1 VIEWF
6 VVAEV
11 ALAVL
16 AGLLC
21 LVLGFAGKAPGD
33 LTIGATLVVELLL
46 VAQLVIAIIAPFAG
60 NQPTGSIVEFYIY
73 LVAAL
78 IIPFLGG
85 FWALVER
92 DRWSTVILGVA
103 CLAIAVMV
111 VRMDIIWTVQI
122 A

>member
-11 ALAVL
+11 AVAVL

-21 LVLGFAGKAPGD
+21 LALGFAGKAPGD

-60 NQPTGSIVEFYIY
+60 NHPTGSIVEFYIY
-73 LVAAL
+73 LIAAM
-78 IIPFLGG
+78 IIPLLGG

-111 VRMDIIWTVQI
+111 VRMNIIWTVQI

>member
-1 VIEWF
+1 VIPWYTDVEV
-6 VVAEV
+6 VVA
-11 ALAVL
+11 AL
-16 AGLLC
+16 AGLLA
-21 LVLGFAGKAPGD
+21 VILGFIGRKPGD
-33 LTIGATLVVELLL
+33 LTMGGALLVELLL
-46 VAQLVIAIIAPFAG
+46 VAQLVIAIVSPLVG
-60 NQPTGSIVEFYIY
+60 NHPTGSLIEFYIY

-78 IIPFLGG
+78 VIPLLAG

>member
-1 VIEWF
+1 MIEWF

-78 IIPFLGG
+78 IIPLLGG